1 MSIFKFNKK
10 LYTITLMLIFMII
23 IILISNLFENKI
35 KNVALSNNNID
46 GFINYKISSDKVYSI
61 SLPNGWRISETVKNN
76 DKFYLKI
83 NGLEDILCEVEII
96 DGDLE
101 KNILNQK
108 KYYSIKNE
116 NDWKVL
122 EVNNYN
128 NVEKFYIKDYSEG
141 KILILKFSYNKNKQK
156 DSIDIVFDI
165 IANSFK

>member
-10 LYTITLMLIFMII
+10 LYTITLILILMTI
-23 IILISNLFENKI
+23 IILISDLFENKI
-35 KNVALSNNNID
+35 KNIALSNNNIYE
-46 GFINYKISSDKVYSI
+46 FINYKINSDKVHSI
-61 SLPNGWRISETVKNN
+61 SLPNGWRISETNKNN

-101 KNILNQK
+101 KNVLNQK
-108 KYYSIKNE
+108 EYYSVKNQ
-116 NDWKVL
+116 NGWKIL

-128 NVEKFYIKDYSEG
+128 NIEKLYIKNYSEG
-141 KILILKFSYNKNKQK
+141 KILILKFSYNKNEQK